1 LRSLLRSLED
11 HGGLEELTDT
21 SSFEGELLVEVSLHL
36 LFRGLGFEANFSL
49 DFVVDGHGESVC
61 HFKGE
66 SFIHSFDK
74 VLVLFLSKTFISFG
88 AEKLKHLSKSLGK
101 GVDHVDGSLAFD
113 GEASPDGLDIS
124 IFVFLFGHVNELL
137 VANGAPRRHGVEKLV
152 DAHLG
157 HGGLRKAHHLFNVS
171 RADVYIKFT
180 SNFGNHHGQCHGKEL
195 RAHSCLL
202 WIFLTF
208 LKHGD
213 DGLVELVPQVDL
225 HLLGHAFEDVVGDG
239 LGTL

>member
-74 VLVLFLSKTFISFG
+74 VLVFFLSKTFISFG

-113 GEASPDGLDIS
+113 VKAPPDGLDIS
-124 IFVFLFGHVNELL
+124 IFVFVLGHVNELL
-137 VANGAPRRHGVEKLV
+137 V
-152 DAHLG
+152 
-157 HGGLRKAHHLFNVS
+157 S
-171 RADVYIKFT
+171 RADVNIKLS
-180 SNFGNHHGQCHGKEL
+180 SNLGNHHGQRHDKEL

-202 WIFLTF
+202 WILLTF
-208 LKHGD
+208 LNHGD

-225 HLLGHAFEDVVGDG
+225 HLLGHAFQDVAGDG
-239 LGTL
+239 LGTFSEHVS